1 MSKFKRIRDVILG
14 VFMIL
19 LALLMILLP
28 ENSLGIVVL
37 ILTVSMFAYGFRLLW
52 FYFTMSRHMVGGKA
66 TLYRAIIVLD
76 LALFLVSAAALSRII
91 VLIYLIFIFI
101 FTGIIDILR
110 SFEAKSNGAA
120 NWRFK
125 MTTGVITAARDTT
138 CCRRQHCRRSVLPK
152 RGHLGL
158 RLLHKP
164 DLLGGY
170 EDCKCVQ
177 KNRDSLHTVKITQ
190 LFHLV

>member
-1 MSKFKRIRDVILG
+1 MSKFKRIRDVIFG

-19 LALLMILLP
+19 LALFMILLP

-110 SFEAKSNGAA
+110 SFEAKINGAA

-125 MTTGVITAARDTT
+125 MTTGVIT
-138 CCRRQHCRRSVLPK
+138 VL
-152 RGHLGL
+152 LAIGL
-158 RLLHKP
+158 IVAGLFFQREDILVY
-164 DLLGGY
+164 GY
-170 EDCKCVQ
+170 CI
-177 KNRDSLHTVKITQ
+177 SLIYSAVTRIANAFRKTAIVYIQ
-190 LFHLV
+190 

>member
-91 VLIYLIFIFI
+91 VLIYLIFIF
-101 FTGIIDILR
+101 
-110 SFEAKSNGAA
+110 
-120 NWRFK
+120 
-125 MTTGVITAARDTT
+125 
-138 CCRRQHCRRSVLPK
+138 
-152 RGHLGL
+152 
-158 RLLHKP
+158 
-164 DLLGGY
+164 
-170 EDCKCVQ
+170 
-177 KNRDSLHTVKITQ
+177 TQ
-190 LFHLV
+190 

>member
-125 MTTGVITAARDTT
+125 MTTGVITVFLAIGFIVA
-138 CCRRQHCRRSVLPK
+138 
-152 RGHLGL
+152 GM
-158 RLLHKP
+158 
-164 DLLGGY
+164 
-170 EDCKCVQ
+170 
-177 KNRDSLHTVKITQ
+177 
-190 LFHLV
+190 